1 MDIPSVVYLS
11 VFLLPI
17 YILYIYYFIF
27 NVVSLSRGLLATT
40 SVRRDNKFVGRQRS
54 ALLLVI
60 NAFCLKIVGMKAER
74 VEGRL
79 YVLRVD
85 SHRVPCN
92 AFLSD

>member
-1 MDIPSVVYLS
+1 M
-11 VFLLPI
+11 LPI
-17 YILYIYYFIF
+17 YILYIYNFIF
-27 NVVSLSRGLLATT
+27 NVVSLSRGLLAT

-79 YVLRVD
+79 CVLRID

-92 AFLSD
+92 AFLSG